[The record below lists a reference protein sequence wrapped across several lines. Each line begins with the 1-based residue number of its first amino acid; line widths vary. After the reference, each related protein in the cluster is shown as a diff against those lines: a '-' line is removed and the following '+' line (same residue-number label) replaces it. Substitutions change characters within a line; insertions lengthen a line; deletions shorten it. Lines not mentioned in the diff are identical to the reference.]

1 MRKMAIASTCLM
13 LATAGPIGA
22 SVQGTNA
29 APAKSPAAAPGIDRS
44 ILHVQVILDRLG
56 FGPGVLDGRSGKSLT
71 AALKGFQE
79 NRGLAVTG
87 EMDRATLRALYPY
100 RQLRPTRTL
109 ALTEAALAGPFV
121 NPLPTD
127 PADQAKLP
135 AMSYRTP
142 IEKLA
147 EMFHTKP
154 EVIVAL
160 NKPGTQLKPGAQL
173 VFPNAL
179 PASRAYDP
187 KLPAQW
193 RQTLNDLNV
202 SAVQPVAAKI
212 VVDKSDEILRVLDK
226 DGKLIAQFMATMG
239 SARDPLPIGNWT
251 IKGVAY
257 NPDWKMNPLILKG
270 VPDTKKAQIV
280 PPGPNNP
287 VGVVWIDLSKEH
299 YGIHGTADPEKIGR
313 AESNG
318 CIRLTNWDAAR
329 LALMVKPGTPAVFQ
343 P

>member
-1 MRKMAIASTCLM
+1 MRKMVAATLCLM
-13 LATAGPIGA
+13 AATVGPAAIDA
-22 SVQGTNA
+22 QGTKAPAPA
-29 APAKSPAAAPGIDRS
+29 APAGIDRS
-44 ILHVQVILDRLG
+44 TLHVQVILDHLG
-56 FGPGVLDGRSGKSLT
+56 FGPGVLDGRPGKSLT

-79 NRGLAVTG
+79 ARGLAVTG
-87 EMDRATLRALYPY
+87 TADRATLKALYPY
-100 RQLRPTRTL
+100 RQFRPTRVLT
-109 ALTEAALAGPFV
+109 LTEGALAGPFV

-127 PADQAKLP
+127 AAEQAKLSG
-135 AMSYRTP
+135 MHYRSSL
-142 IEKLA
+142 EKLA

-154 EVIVAL
+154 EVLVAL
-160 NKPGTQLKPGAQL
+160 NPPGTRLTPGAQL
-173 VFPNAL
+173 TFPNAL
-179 PASRAYDP
+179 PTSRDYDP
-187 KLPAQW
+187 KLPAAW
-193 RQTLNDLNV
+193 RQTLSDLNV
-202 SAVQPVAAKI
+202 SASQPVAAKI
-212 VVDKSDEILRVLDK
+212 VVDKSDEVLRVLDK

-251 IKGVAY
+251 IKGTAY

-270 VPDTKKAQIV
+270 VPDSKKAQVV

-329 LALMVKPGTPAVFQ
+329 VSLMVKPGTPAVFQ
-343 P
+343 R

>member
-1 MRKMAIASTCLM
+1 MRKTVAISLCLA
-13 LATAGPIGA
+13 LATAGPAGLVA
-22 SVQGTNA
+22 QGTKTA
-29 APAKSPAAAPGIDRS
+29 ATPGIDRS
-44 ILHVQVILDRLG
+44 VLHAQVILDHLG
-56 FGPGVLDGRSGKSLT
+56 FSPGVLDGKPGKSLT

-79 NRGLAVTG
+79 ARGLAITG
-87 EMDRATLRALYPY
+87 AMDKPTLRAMYPY
-100 RQLRPTRTL
+100 RQLRPTRVL

-121 NPLPTD
+121 NPIPAD

-135 AMSYRTP
+135 GMSYRSAL
-142 IEKLA
+142 EKLA

-154 EVIVAL
+154 EVLVAL
-160 NKPGTQLKPGAQL
+160 NPAGTRLTPGARII
-173 VFPNAL
+173 FPNAL
-179 PASRAYDP
+179 PTSRDYDS
-187 KLPAQW
+187 KLSAAW

-202 SAVQPVAAKI
+202 SASQPVAAKI
-212 VVDKSDEILRVLDK
+212 VVDKSEEVLRVLDK
-226 DGKLIAQFMATMG
+226 DGKLVAQFMATMG
-239 SARDPLPIGNWT
+239 SARDPLPIGSWT
-251 IKGVAY
+251 IKGTAY
-257 NPDWKMNPLILKG
+257 NPEWKMNPLILKG
-270 VPDTKKAQIV
+270 VADTKKPQIV

-343 P
+343 R